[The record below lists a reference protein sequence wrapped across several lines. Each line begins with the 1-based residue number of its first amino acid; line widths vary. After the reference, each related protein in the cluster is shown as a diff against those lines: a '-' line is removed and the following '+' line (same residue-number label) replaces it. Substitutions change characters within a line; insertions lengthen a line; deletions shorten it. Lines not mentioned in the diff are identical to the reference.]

1 MRWRPKSRRSRR
13 GPDSR
18 LSDLATA
25 LPDAILEAHTRLA
38 PHVRRT
44 DVSRCLWR
52 QDLEL
57 LLKCEHLQLTGSFKI
72 RGALNRL
79 LTLTPAEREAGVVA
93 ASTGNHGQGVALAAR
108 IAGVA
113 ATVFVPRTASPVK
126 LDAMRA
132 LGVEL
137 ETVAG
142 DGLAA
147 ELAARDAARVRG
159 RVFVSPYNDPVVIAG
174 QGTVGVE
181 LAEQATALDAVFVAA
196 GGGGL
201 LAGVASALKHA
212 LPSVAVVA
220 CQPAN
225 APSLSE
231 SVAAGRVVAVA
242 EQPTV
247 SDGTAGGLEDGSITV
262 PLCRSLVD
270 EWVLVSEAEIGRAMR
285 MIAERERWIVEGAAG
300 VALAGCLKSAERY
313 RGRTVAVVLCG
324 RNVAFETFLE
334 ATAGAAA
341 DRS

>member
-1 MRWRPKSRRSRR
+1 V
-13 GPDSR
+13 
-18 LSDLATA
+18 
-25 LPDAILEAHTRLA
+25 TRC
-38 PHVRRT
+38 T
-44 DVSRCLWR
+44 WR

-79 LTLTPAEREAGVVA
+79 LTLTPAEREAGVIA
-93 ASTGNHGQGVALAAR
+93 ASTGNHGQGVALAAQ

-113 ATVFVPRTASPVK
+113 ATVFVPRTASSVK
-126 LDAMRA
+126 LEAMRA
-132 LGVEL
+132 LGAEL

-147 ELAARDAARVRG
+147 ELAARAAARARAQ
-159 RVFVSPYNDPVVIAG
+159 VFVSPYNDPVVIAG
-174 QGTVGVE
+174 QGTLGVE
-181 LAEQATALDAVFVAA
+181 LAGQVPELDAVFVSG

-201 LAGVASALKHA
+201 LAGVAAALKHA
-212 LPSVAVVA
+212 LPSVTVVA

-225 APSLSE
+225 APSLCK

-242 EQPTV
+242 EQPTI

-262 PLCRSLVD
+262 PLCRTLVD
-270 EWVLVSEAEIGRAMR
+270 DWVLVSEAEIGRAMR
-285 MIAERERWIVEGAAG
+285 VIAERERWIVEGAAG
-300 VALAGCLKSAERY
+300 VALAGCLKSAQQY

-334 ATAGAAA
+334 ATAGAVP
-341 DRS
+341 DRF